1 MIIVNKT
8 IQWIKIHQE
17 ENKPFTTQT
26 FIYINNYRFAL
37 LERRSVWNVELR
49 LCCLICFLS
58 LPHDR
63 KQEKWKNDD
72 KASGSPCDY
81 QFLFKGR
88 KPARISSQLVNE
100 PFFCLL
106 LSQPANWII
115 NFFLNLNLA
124 RSKSTKE
131 TFRTSSQWSFNL
143 AKWDHKEIEGKAF
156 WENSHRA
163 LFSLLARS
171 SDNFSTSS
179 QQHQQPARRW
189 RRRRKEV

>member
-58 LPHDR
+58 LPTESGR
-63 KQEKWKNDD
+63 SERTMTKRVGVRVIINFSSKVESPQESLHN
-72 KASGSPCDY
+72 S
-81 QFLFKGR
+81 LM
-88 KPARISSQLVNE
+88 NH
-100 PFFCLL
+100 FFCLL
-106 LSQPANWII
+106 LLQPANWII